1 MPTYNRYYP
10 DYEKMYPELKTRP
23 DVLEVLRASDRKM
36 KHLEYDIKAE
46 RFRSEQEKQI
56 AVFIPSREDS
66 IERIMSE
73 EKTDYPDPDKY
84 VEDWILRQE
93 RDEILHKAVSYLR
106 KDERALIEALYFE
119 EKTEAEYAQELGLSQ
134 KAVNKRR
141 AKAIKNLKEI
151 LLRCFVES
159 VLNLFL

>member
-10 DYEKMYPELKTRP
+10 DYEKIYPALKSRP
-23 DVLEVLRASDRKM
+23 EIIEVLRASDRKM
-36 KHLEYDIKAE
+36 KHMEYDIKIE
-46 RFRSEQEKQI
+46 RFRSEQEQQV

-66 IERIMSE
+66 LERIMSD
-73 EKTDYPDPDKY
+73 EKTDFPDPDAY
-84 VEDWILRQE
+84 VEDRILHQE

-106 KDERALIEALYFE
+106 KSERELIQALYFE
-119 EKTEAEYAQELGLSQ
+119 EKTEAEYAKELGLSQ

-151 LLRCFVES
+151 LLRYFVES

>member
-1 MPTYNRYYP
+1 M
-10 DYEKMYPELKTRP
+10 
-23 DVLEVLRASDRKM
+23 LRASDRKM
-36 KHLEYDIKAE
+36 KHMEYNIKTE
-46 RFRSEQEKQI
+46 RFRSEQEKQV

-73 EKTDYPDPDKY
+73 EKTDFPDPDAY

-106 KDERALIEALYFE
+106 KNERALIEALYFE
-119 EKTEAEYAQELGLSQ
+119 EKTEAEYAKELGLLQ

-151 LLRCFVES
+151 LLRYFVES

>member
-1 MPTYNRYYP
+1 
-10 DYEKMYPELKTRP
+10 
-23 DVLEVLRASDRKM
+23 
-36 KHLEYDIKAE
+36 
-46 RFRSEQEKQI
+46 
-56 AVFIPSREDS
+56 
-66 IERIMSE
+66 MSE
-73 EKTDYPDPDKY
+73 EKTDFPDPDKY